1 MEWLVSYSCPLFSV
15 YTSDDLVFV
24 GHCVA
29 QLRLI
34 FQIQGTTRNS
44 GTFLAYVQRF
54 DIVPQ
59 LNGVGHA
66 MGRPDPTSGLF
77 VLKRATRSGNE
88 RLGDIIPLTQL
99 RAGAQIVPRF
109 GRKADPRLTSH
120 TCIEYGSEF
129 LLNKYESKEL
139 FWALHM

>member
-1 MEWLVSYSCPLFSV
+1 MILYI
-15 YTSDDLVFV
+15 V

-34 FQIQGTTRNS
+34 FQIQGTTPNS

-59 LNGVGHA
+59 PNGVGRA
-66 MGRPDPTSGLF
+66 MGRVPDPTSGLF

-99 RAGAQIVPRF
+99 RAAAQIVPRF

-129 LLNKYESKEL
+129 WLNKYEYKEL